1 MSIPR
6 DRKAKTKVGTT
17 TSVLRASYCL
27 RLHLTN
33 HRRSGLHC
41 TITHASV
48 RIRDRRTSVLPGP
61 CDLGS
66 GSLGGPPA
74 GTGRA
79 SMLQLCHAFRVLGG
93 ISRVRARDVGDPFQC
108 PRLSWASTSRS
119 VGPSCSCIA
128 LCQRFTASAEWPR
141 SRRQLI
147 TLLSWTQE
155 CIEAERCIRRLLF
168 VVARAAA
175 TRLLHSRSFRSVAF
189 CLEEAGMRQPCLK
202 PLMVVR

>member
-1 MSIPR
+1 M
-6 DRKAKTKVGTT
+6 GTT
-17 TSVLRASYCL
+17 SSVLRASYCL

-74 GTGRA
+74 GTGPPRLNVTVV
-79 SMLQLCHAFRVLGG
+79 SRFPRLGG

-119 VGPSCSCIA
+119 VAPSCSCIA
-128 LCQRFTASAEWPR
+128 LCQRFTASAAWSR

-155 CIEAERCIRRLLF
+155 CIEAERLHQHRRRLLF